1 MSSISVFYISFFG
14 IYFLK
19 FSCSL
24 KVGNL
29 DMMIVL
35 FTYHVFMI
43 LSLSSS
49 WLYKHTHPFLIIV
62 SLIEC
67 DAEDSKCFDVNFGSL
82 LIG

>member
-1 MSSISVFYISFFG
+1 
-14 IYFLK
+14 
-19 FSCSL
+19 
-24 KVGNL
+24 
-29 DMMIVL
+29 MMIVL